1 MERVTVTYE
10 LDPRVAVAVQRRAR
24 NLGITQSEVVSG
36 TLSDAFDLGI
46 LDELRQNPSGLT
58 EEESLRLAYEEL
70 KAARAERKQDDSK
83 QGG

>member
-10 LDPRVAVAVQRRAR
+10 LDPRVAVAVQRRAG
-24 NLGITQSEVVSG
+24 NLGISESEVVSS

-46 LDELRQNPSGLT
+46 LDELRQSASGLS
-58 EEESLRLAYEEL
+58 EGESQRLAYEEL

-83 QGG
+83 RDG